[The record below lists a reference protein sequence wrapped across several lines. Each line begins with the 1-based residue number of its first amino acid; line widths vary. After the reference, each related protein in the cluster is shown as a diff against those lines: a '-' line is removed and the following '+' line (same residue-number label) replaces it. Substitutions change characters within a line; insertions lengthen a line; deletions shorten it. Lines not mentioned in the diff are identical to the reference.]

1 MMMRMRNILSAQ
13 DISKDFKGKTA
24 VSRLSLEIVPGRI
37 MGLLGPNGAGKST
50 TLRMMCGLIQPN
62 SGQIT
67 FRGKSV
73 EKWKNNLYS
82 HLSCVLEDSSLAYMF
97 LTGWNNL
104 AYQGALYGLSRKETL
119 SRSRNLMDALELTEH
134 MNKPVGDS
142 AEIGSG
148 NGHACFPGR
157 SFLFWTSPLW
167 AWRWFPREIFLR
179 PLRIWLIQEWE
190 LLLLLTSRK

>member
-82 HLSCVLEDSSLAYMF
+82 HLSCVLRF
-97 LTGWNNL
+97 LPG
-104 AYQGALYGLSRKETL
+104 LYVSYR
-119 SRSRNLMDALELTEH
+119 LE
-134 MNKPVGDS
+134 
-142 AEIGSG
+142 
-148 NGHACFPGR
+148 
-157 SFLFWTSPLW
+157 
-167 AWRWFPREIFLR
+167 
-179 PLRIWLIQEWE
+179 
-190 LLLLLTSRK
+190 

>member
-134 MNKPVGDS
+134 MNKPVGDWS
-142 AEIGSG
+142 RGTQQKLALVTAMLASQAGASYFG
-148 NGHACFPGR
+148 RAHFGPGCG
-157 SFLFWTSPLW
+157 F
-167 AWRWFPREIFLR
+167 
-179 PLRIWLIQEWE
+179 QEGF
-190 LLLLLTSRK
+190 S

>member
-73 EKWKNNLYS
+73 
-82 HLSCVLEDSSLAYMF
+82 
-97 LTGWNNL
+97 
-104 AYQGALYGLSRKETL
+104 
-119 SRSRNLMDALELTEH
+119 
-134 MNKPVGDS
+134 
-142 AEIGSG
+142 
-148 NGHACFPGR
+148 
-157 SFLFWTSPLW
+157 
-167 AWRWFPREIFLR
+167 
-179 PLRIWLIQEWE
+179 
-190 LLLLLTSRK
+190 